1 MKRRICVFIMLFL
14 MCHIYAQLVYHDASK
29 FPLLGK
35 ATEATGARYERLPDS
50 LKNISRAPLW
60 NLSRNSAGMA
70 IRFRSNSTTIAA
82 KWETL
87 INFHMNHMT
96 DTGAK
101 GLDLYCL
108 QKNGEWR
115 FVNSGR
121 PNGKTN
127 QATIIANMQPEER
140 EYMLYLPLYDGLV
153 SLSIGIDSLATIDQP
168 LIDYPIRQKPI
179 VFYGTSILQGGCAS
193 RPGMAHT
200 NIISRRLNRECIN
213 LGFSGNALLDLEVAK
228 VIAEVDA
235 SVFVLDFVPNASV
248 EQMKERMET
257 FYRIIRSK
265 HPDTPVIFIE
275 DPIFTH
281 TLYDE
286 RIAKEVQRKN
296 DTLKEIFNRL
306 KKENEKNIIIHKAR
320 MFAINNLDKKITIE
334 QLSEKYQIGTTPLK
348 LYFKEIYGQPIYT
361 YLKDY
366 KKEIMLGPI
375 FKLIEA
381 IIEVFLPYYIAKII
395 DNALVL
401 TEKKVI
407 EYGVVLLIF
416 VTIGFLFACVSQYF
430 AAKASTRIW

>member
-1 MKRRICVFIMLFL
+1 
-14 MCHIYAQLVYHDASK
+14 MCHTYAQLVYHDASK

-121 PNGKTN
+121 PGGKTN
-127 QATIIANMQPEER
+127 QATIIANMRPEER

-153 SLSIGIDSLATIDQP
+153 SLSIGVDSLATIDQP
-168 LIDYPIRQKPI
+168 LIDYPIRKKPV

-213 LGFSGNALLDLEVAK
+213 LGFSGNGQLDLEVAR
-228 VIAEVDA
+228 VMAEVDA
-235 SVFVLDFVPNASV
+235 GVFVLDFVPNASV

-257 FYRIIRSK
+257 FYRIIRNK
-265 HPDTPVIFIE
+265 HPKTPIVFIE

-281 TLYDE
+281 TLFDQ
-286 RIAKEVQRKN
+286 RVAHEVTRKN
-296 DTLKEIFNRL
+296 QTLNEIFNSL
-306 KKENEKNIIIHKAR
+306 KKKGEKDIYLIH
-320 MFAINNLDKKITIE
+320 
-334 QLSEKYQIGTTPLK
+334 SEKMIGEDGEATVDGIHFTDLGMMRYANLITP
-348 LYFKEIYGQPIYT
+348 FI
-361 YLKDY
+361 
-366 KKEIMLGPI
+366 KKMI
-375 FKLIEA
+375 K
-381 IIEVFLPYYIAKII
+381 
-395 DNALVL
+395 
-401 TEKKVI
+401 
-407 EYGVVLLIF
+407 
-416 VTIGFLFACVSQYF
+416 
-430 AAKASTRIW
+430 R

>member
-1 MKRRICVFIMLFL
+1 MKREFCIFIVLFL
-14 MCHIYAQLVYHDASK
+14 VFHIHAQLVYHDASN
-29 FPLLGK
+29 FPLLGR
-35 ATEATGARYERLPDS
+35 ATESAGARYERFPDS

-82 KWETL
+82 KWVALFNT
-87 INFHMNHMT
+87 HMNHMT

-108 QKNGEWR
+108 QKNGDWR
-115 FVNSGR
+115 FVNSAR
-121 PNGKTN
+121 PKGKTN
-127 QATIIANMQPEER
+127 QVTIIKNMHPEER

-153 SLSIGIDSLATIDQP
+153 SLSIGVDSLATISQP
-168 LIDYPIRQKPI
+168 LVDYPIRKNPV

-228 VIAEVDA
+228 VIAE
-235 SVFVLDFVPNASV
+235 V

-306 KKENEKNIIIHKAR
+306 KKENEKNIIFISSK
-320 MFAINNLDKKITIE
+320 N
-334 QLSEKYQIGTTPLK
+334 
-348 LYFKEIYGQPIYT
+348 
-361 YLKDY
+361 
-366 KKEIMLGPI
+366 MLGEDGEATIDGIHFTDLGMMRYADLVCPI
-375 FKLIEA
+375 IKKA
-381 IIEVFLPYYIAKII
+381 IK
-395 DNALVL
+395 
-401 TEKKVI
+401 
-407 EYGVVLLIF
+407 
-416 VTIGFLFACVSQYF
+416 
-430 AAKASTRIW
+430 

>member
-1 MKRRICVFIMLFL
+1 MIKQILIGLLLCTHMTG
-14 MCHIYAQLVYHDASK
+14 YAQMVYHDASQ

-35 ATEATGARYERLPDS
+35 AVQRTEMRYNRLPDS
-50 LKNISRAPLW
+50 LKNISRSPLW
-60 NLSRNSAGMA
+60 NLSKNSAGMA
-70 IRFRSNSTTIAA
+70 IRFRSNSTRIAV
-82 KWETL
+82 KWEN
-87 INFHMNHMT
+87 IFNNHMNHMT
-96 DTGAK
+96 DVGTK
-101 GLDLYCL
+101 GLDLYCWESNE
-108 QKNGEWR
+108 QWR
-115 FVNSGR
+115 FVNSAR
-121 PNGKTN
+121 PTGKMN
-127 QATIIANMQPEER
+127 QAIIISNMQPKEK

-153 SLSIGIDSLATIDQP
+153 SLAIGVDSLATIDQP
-168 LIDYPIRQKPI
+168 LIDYPIRKKPV

-306 KKENEKNIIIHKAR
+306 KKENEKNIIFISSK
-320 MFAINNLDKKITIE
+320 N
-334 QLSEKYQIGTTPLK
+334 
-348 LYFKEIYGQPIYT
+348 
-361 YLKDY
+361 
-366 KKEIMLGPI
+366 MLGEDGEATVDGIHFTDLGMMRYADLVCPI
-375 FKLIEA
+375 IKKA
-381 IIEVFLPYYIAKII
+381 IK
-395 DNALVL
+395 
-401 TEKKVI
+401 
-407 EYGVVLLIF
+407 
-416 VTIGFLFACVSQYF
+416 
-430 AAKASTRIW
+430 